1 MNDTS
6 NPTVWVSIAELQAAV
21 YEVEAG
27 RNGDVNDLVR
37 LRHALNLALARW
49 PEVNP
54 YPPVWHVAQAHVDDH
69 SRPEVL
75 LHLEHCPHFYTDAE
89 RAAES
94 IRDPDVRQT
103 TAGERALTLDGA
115 GRTWRHC
122 QHCDAKAAKGESWP
136 DWNAAS

>member
-6 NPTVWVSIAELQAAV
+6 KATVWSEIAELQAAV

-49 PEVNP
+49 PEVDP
-54 YPPVWHVAQAHVDDH
+54 YPAVWYVAQVHVDDH
-69 SRPEVL
+69 SRSLVL
-75 LHLEHCPHFYTDAE
+75 LHLEDCPHFYTDAE
-89 RAAES
+89 RAAEG
-94 IRDPDVRQT
+94 IRDPNPRQT
-103 TAGERALTLDGA
+103 TAAERALTLDGA

-122 QHCDAKAAKGESWP
+122 QHCDTRVAARRS
-136 DWNAAS
+136 